1 MIIDMLTDGPARFR
15 ELETRIE
22 GVNTATLSSRLKS
35 MQTSGLISR
44 TEQSRAD
51 VTYQLTDLGQQAI
64 PILHAVNKF
73 SDYVKQKS

>member
-35 MQTSGLISR
+35 MQASGLISR

-64 PILHAVNKF
+64 PILHAVNNF